1 MSSSRCP
8 YEVRDP
14 VVDRAG
20 EVGQIVTLQ
29 VVPYLQPDVLLGE
42 GGILELDDDSVTIL
56 HN

>member
-1 MSSSRCP
+1 M
-8 YEVRDP
+8 
-14 VVDRAG
+14 DRAG